1 MLCRM
6 PLLLPDAEG
15 WDPLPGEDL
24 SHAKIYHME
33 TGDETE
39 LNQCGSFKDEKILS
53 NVQKFYYIPSNLG
66 LVNKYSIVLSI
77 FMVARKNNPCPA

>member
-24 SHAKIYHME
+24 SHA
-33 TGDETE
+33 GDETE
-39 LNQCGSFKDEKILS
+39 LNQRGSFKDEKILS
-53 NVQKFYYIPSNLG
+53 SVQKFYYISSSL
-66 LVNKYSIVLSI
+66 
-77 FMVARKNNPCPA
+77 